1 MDTPRYWFVALDV
14 PEAESDDVSALLF
27 ELGATGVEQRDRT
40 TFVRPDDP
48 DAAMLV
54 ASFESKADAE
64 AALGEIDAAFR
75 PRLQELVGDAWRD
88 AWKAHYRPFAL
99 TPRLVIRPPWEDP
112 PAPVDG
118 VHVLELEPGR
128 AFGTGLHATTSLV
141 AKELDRRASE
151 LAGRPL
157 LDVGT
162 GSGIL
167 SFCALTL
174 GAARAVGLDTDADS
188 IVIARENAARN
199 GLEGRADFSTRDVAT
214 LDEAFPVVA
223 ANIETHVLVPLA
235 PVLRARLAP
244 GGLLLLSGILTR
256 QEGEIVDAYPGL
268 AVESLTREGEWS
280 CFALRDPGPPRG

>member
-1 MDTPRYWFVALDV
+1 MDDPRYWFVALDV
-14 PEAESDDVSALLF
+14 PEVESDEMSAWLF

-40 TFVRPDDP
+40 TFERPDDP
-48 DAAMLV
+48 DAVMLV
-54 ASFESKADAE
+54 ASFNRKGEAE
-64 AALGEIDAAFR
+64 TALGELDASYR

-99 TPRLVIRPPWEDP
+99 TPRLVIRPPWEPP
-112 PAPVDG
+112 PAPAEG

-141 AKELDRRASE
+141 AKELDRHAAE

-174 GAARAVGLDTDADS
+174 GASRAVGLDTDADS
-188 IVIARENAARN
+188 IDIARENAGRN

-214 LDEAFPVVA
+214 LADAFPVVA

-235 PVLRARLAP
+235 PVLLARLAP

-256 QEGEIVDAYPGL
+256 QEDEIRAAYPGL
-268 AVESLTREGEWS
+268 VVEGLTREGEWS
-280 CFALRDPGPPRG
+280 CFALRDPRPAP

>member
-1 MDTPRYWFVALDV
+1 VESPRYWFVALDV

-40 TFVRPDDP
+40 TFLRPEDP
-48 DAAMLV
+48 DAVTLV
-54 ASFESKADAE
+54 ASFDAKGDAE
-64 AALGEIDAAFR
+64 AALGELDAAYK

-88 AWKAHYRPFAL
+88 AWKEHYRPFAL
-99 TPRLVIRPPWEDP
+99 TPRLVIRPPWEPEPP
-112 PAPVDG
+112 PAEG

-141 AKELDRRASE
+141 AKELDRCAGE
-151 LAGRPL
+151 LAGQTL

-167 SFCALTL
+167 SLCALTL
-174 GAARAVGLDTDADS
+174 GAAQAIGVDVDADS
-188 IVIARENAARN
+188 IDIARENADRN
-199 GLEGRADFSTRDVAT
+199 GLAGRADFSTRDVAT
-214 LDEAFPVVA
+214 IEGAFPVVA

-244 GGLLLLSGILTR
+244 GGLLLLSGVLTR
-256 QEGEIVDAYPGL
+256 QEDEILAAYPGL
-268 AVESLTREGEWS
+268 AVERLTREGEWS

>member
-1 MDTPRYWFVALDV
+1 MDAPRYWFVALDV

-48 DAAMLV
+48 DAVMLV
-54 ASFESKADAE
+54 ASFEGKPEAE
-64 AALGEIDAAFR
+64 AALGELDASYN

-99 TPRLVIRPPWEDP
+99 TPRLVIRPPWEAAPP
-112 PAPVDG
+112 PAEG

-141 AKELDRRASE
+141 AKELDRREAE

-174 GAARAVGLDTDADS
+174 GASRAVGLDIDADS
-188 IVIARENAARN
+188 IAIARENAARN
-199 GLEGRADFSTRDVAT
+199 GLEGRVDFSTRDVAA
-214 LDEAFPVVA
+214 LAGAFPVVV

-235 PVLRARLAP
+235 AALRARLAP
-244 GGLLLLSGILTR
+244 GGLLVLSGVLTR
-256 QEGEIVDAYPGL
+256 QEDEIVAAYAGL

-280 CFALRDPGPPRG
+280 CLALRDPGPPRG

>member
-1 MDTPRYWFVALDV
+1 
-14 PEAESDDVSALLF
+14 
-27 ELGATGVEQRDRT
+27 
-40 TFVRPDDP
+40 
-48 DAAMLV
+48 
-54 ASFESKADAE
+54 
-64 AALGEIDAAFR
+64 
-75 PRLQELVGDAWRD
+75 
-88 AWKAHYRPFAL
+88 
-99 TPRLVIRPPWEDP
+99 
-112 PAPVDG
+112 
-118 VHVLELEPGR
+118 
-128 AFGTGLHATTSLV
+128 
-141 AKELDRRASE
+141 
-151 LAGRPL
+151 

-188 IVIARENAARN
+188 IDIARENAARN

-256 QEGEIVDAYPGL
+256 QEDEIRAAYPDL
-268 AVESLTREGEWS
+268 AIEGLTREGEWT
-280 CFALRDPGPPRG
+280 CFALRDPRPAP